1 MRLKRLLLSALL
13 PAVAL
18 VAAAQMEMP
27 AVPVDGDVRI
37 GRLDNGLT
45 YYIRYNNWPENRAEF
60 YIAQRVGSLQEDE
73 EQRGLA
79 HFLEHMCFNGTEHF
93 KGNDLIRWCETI
105 GVKFGRD
112 LNAYTSID
120 QTVYN
125 ISNVPTE
132 RQSALDSCLLILY
145 DWADGLTLDP
155 AEIDKERGVIHEEWR
170 LRSSASQRM
179 FERSLPKLY
188 PGSKYGHRMPIG
200 LMSVI
205 DSFRPQTLRDYY
217 EKWYRPDNQAVI
229 VVGDVDVD
237 HTEAEIKRL
246 FGGIRMPDNPAPVM
260 AEPVPDNAEPIVV
273 IEKDKEWRINSAD
286 LLFKHESMPD
296 SLKGTVPYLVAQYVK
311 STATDM
317 LNARLAEYAQRN
329 ESPFVSSSAGDGP
342 YLYSRTV
349 DAFGLDAT
357 PKDGKTVEEALQ
369 AAYRE
374 ALRAARYGFTPTEYA
389 RSKANSL
396 SALDKMYSNKD
407 KRYSRQFCSDCV
419 DNYLTN
425 EPMPP
430 IDYYYEMMRQVIP
443 AIPVE
448 VVNEMM
454 RSLVTETDTNMVI
467 ISFNTEKDGATYPTG
482 ESLLKAVRDVRGET
496 LEAYVDNVKDEPLIQ
511 VMPKRGKIKKETEN
525 KQLGYKELTLSNG
538 VTVVLKHT
546 DYKKDQVLLSAD
558 GFGGSSLYGEADYT
572 NIKMFDDVIESSGL
586 GNFSHTELEKALAG
600 KIAGASM
607 SLGTVRQGI
616 SGSSTPKD
624 VETLLQLV
632 YLYFTKISKDR
643 ESFDNLMKTTGIA
656 LKNKAL
662 SPESAF
668 NDSLNATMTCHNP
681 RFSTL
686 TMTDLQHVDYD
697 RILDMA
703 RSLTANAAAYTFTIV
718 GNFDED
724 ALRPLIE
731 QYIAS
736 LPAQKETVKG
746 HNVDTDAKGIVVNS
760 FRRKMETPKAMSV
773 MLWTSTDVPYTLD
786 NSVRMDMAGQI
797 LSMIY
802 LNKIR
807 EEASAAY
814 TVGAYASLS
823 RMDEKTDCSLMA
835 YCPMKPEKADTALT
849 ILRDE
854 VETMAKACD
863 DDLLAKVKEYMLK
876 SFDDRVKTNGYWS
889 SVISRYRDYGVD
901 MHTDY
906 RRTVEAQTPE
916 TVSAMIGE
924 LLKAGNR
931 IEVVMMPEE

>member
-1 MRLKRLLLSALL
+1 M
-13 PAVAL
+13 PAMAL
-18 VAAAQMEMP
+18 VAMAQMSLP
-27 AVPVDGDVRI
+27 AMPVDSDVRI

-79 HFLEHMCFNGTEHF
+79 HFLEHICFNGTTHF
-93 KGNDLIRWCETI
+93 KGNDLIRWCESI

-205 DSFRPQTLRDYY
+205 DSFKPQALRDYY

-246 FGGIRMPDNPAPVM
+246 FGGIRMPDNAAPVV

-273 IEKDKEWRINSAD
+273 IEKDKEWRVNSVD
-286 LLFKHESMPD
+286 LLFKHEAMPD
-296 SLKGTVPYLVAQYVK
+296 SLKNTAAYIVSQYIKGTAI
-311 STATDM
+311 DM
-317 LNARLAEYAQRN
+317 LNARLAEYAQRP
-329 ESPFVSSSAGDGP
+329 ESPFVSSSTYDGS
-342 YLYSRTV
+342 YLFARTM
-349 DAFGLDAT
+349 DAFDIDAT

-374 ALRAARYGFTPTEYA
+374 ALRAARFGFTPTEYA
-389 RSKANSL
+389 RAKANAI

-407 KRYSRQFCSDCV
+407 KRYSGQFCSEYV
-419 DNYLTN
+419 NNYLSN
-425 EPMPP
+425 EPIPS
-430 IDYYYEMMRQVIP
+430 IDYYYETMKQVIP

-448 VVNEMM
+448 MINEMM

-467 ISFNTEKDGATYPTG
+467 ISFNVEKDTTVYPT
-482 ESLLKAVRDVRGET
+482 EENLLKAVRDVRAET

-511 VMPKRGKIKKETEN
+511 VLPKKGKIKSETED
-525 KQLGYKELTLSNG
+525 KRLGYKELTLSNG
-538 VTVVLKHT
+538 VKVVLKHT
-546 DYKKDQVLLSAD
+546 DYKKDQVLLSAE

-572 NIKMFDDVIESSGL
+572 NIKMFDDVIEASGL

-624 VETLLQLV
+624 IETLLQLV
-632 YLYFTKISKDR
+632 YLYFTKINKDQ
-643 ESFDNLMKTTGIA
+643 ESFDNLMKATEIA
-656 LKNKAL
+656 LKNKSL

-668 NDSLNATMTCHNP
+668 NDSVNATTTCHNP

-686 TMTDLQHVDYD
+686 TEADLKNVDYD

-703 RSLTANAAAYTFTIV
+703 RALTSNAAAYTFTIV
-718 GNFDED
+718 GNFDEET
-724 ALRPLIE
+724 LRPLLE
-731 QYIAS
+731 QYVAS
-736 LPAQKETVKG
+736 LPSQKDIVKG

-760 FRRKMETPKAMSV
+760 FRRKMETPKAISI
-773 MLWTSTDVPYTLD
+773 MLWSSNDIPYTLD
-786 NSVRMDMAGQI
+786 NSVRLDMAGQV

-802 LNKIR
+802 LKKIR

-814 TVGAYASLS
+814 TVGAYAALS
-823 RMDEKTDCSLMA
+823 RTDEKTDCSLMA
-835 YCPMKPEKADTALT
+835 YCPMKPEKSDTALA
-849 ILRDE
+849 IMRDE
-854 VETMAKACD
+854 VEAMATTCD
-863 DDLLAKVKEYMLK
+863 AEMLTKVKEYMLK
-876 SFDDRVKTNGYWS
+876 NYDDRVKTNGYWS
-889 SVISRYRDYGVD
+889 SAISRYREYGID

-906 RRTVEAQTPE
+906 KQTVEAQTPE
-916 TVSAMIGE
+916 TVSAMVRE
-924 LLKAGNR
+924 LLNAGNR
-931 IEVVMMPEE
+931 VEVIMQPEE